1 MRYHRPTR
9 AARPPGC
16 YVFVFD
22 GDCGFCTRTAR
33 ALAARARREIRLIPF
48 AEVPAG
54 EILGALTPEQIRAS
68 SHCIT
73 PDGREYHGGESVT
86 RLLRLLP
93 GGWLLAPVDL
103 PGLSL
108 LRELAYAVVA
118 RNRSLVGKIYR

>member
-33 ALAARARREIRLIPF
+33 ALTARARREIRLIPF

-54 EILGALTPEQIRAS
+54 EILGALTPEQLRAS

-93 GGWLLAPVDL
+93 GGRLLAPVDL